1 MDTGAVDNHDA
12 PVAAPLMHANDPVI
26 VVPAMHGGEAAL
38 DGMAGGMAE
47 LVHPAPV
54 PVPLVVHQ
62 EDEFA
67 QHEAVL
73 DLEDEQAEEADA
85 AEPIEAGNAP
95 QAGNQLLDPPLV
107 MDDEPFG
114 DDEMVNALEGGLKI
128 TYRNCSDQF

>member
-1 MDTGAVDNHDA
+1 V
-12 PVAAPLMHANDPVI
+12 
-26 VVPAMHGGEAAL
+26 HGGEAAL
-38 DGMAGGMAE
+38 DGMAE
-47 LVHPAPV
+47 LVHRAP
-54 PVPLVVHQ
+54 LIAHQ

-85 AEPIEAGNAP
+85 AEPVEAGNAP

-114 DDEMVNALEGGLKI
+114 DDEMVNALEGG
-128 TYRNCSDQF
+128 